1 MRVVIVTESFP
12 PDVNGVA
19 HCALQTARQLAA
31 RGHDPLVIA
40 PAPAAGADAAADA
53 SAPCPVIR
61 VPSLP
66 LPGYPQVRV
75 ALPSRRLSAALSD
88 HRAQLVH
95 LASPFVLGARGMTA
109 AARLGIPAV
118 AVYQTDL
125 GGYARTYMGMGESTA
140 WRRIRAVHAAADRT
154 LAPSSAALRDLV
166 THGVPRVRL
175 WPRGVDTARF
185 GPGLRDAAVR
195 RELAPNG
202 ELIVGYVGRLAPE
215 KQVELLAGVCSLEG
229 VRLVVVGD
237 GPSEGSVRAALP
249 GALMLGRR
257 TGDELARI
265 FASLDLFVHTGP
277 YETFCQT
284 VQEAMASGVPVV
296 APAAGGP
303 LDLVVPGRTGVLV
316 PPQDALAVRD
326 AVWALAADPGLR
338 AAYGRAGHAAVQGR
352 TWDAVGEQL
361 VDHYHQVLAAR
372 TAVAA

>member
-19 HCALQTARQLAA
+19 HCALQTARHLAA

-40 PAPAAGADAAADA
+40 PAVAGADSSDR
-53 SAPCPVIR
+53 SAPCPVVR

-75 ALPSRRLSAALSD
+75 ALPSRRVAAAISA
-88 HRAQLVH
+88 HRAELVH
-95 LASPFVLGARGMTA
+95 LASPFVLGVRGMAA
-109 AARLGIPAV
+109 AARLGLPAV

-125 GGYARTYMGMGESTA
+125 AGYARTYVGAGEGAA
-140 WRRIRAVHAAADRT
+140 WRRIRTVHSAADRT
-154 LAPSSAALRDLV
+154 LAPSSAALRDLEE
-166 THGVPRVRL
+166 HGVERVRL

-185 GPGLRDAAVR
+185 RPELRDEKLR

-215 KQVELLAGVCSLEG
+215 KHVELLARACGMPG
-229 VRLVVVGD
+229 VRVVVVGD
-237 GPSEGSVRAALP
+237 GPSEPSLRTALP
-249 GALMLGRR
+249 GAVFLGRR
-257 TGDELARI
+257 TGDDLARI
-265 FASLDLFVHTGP
+265 FASLDVFAHTGP

-284 VQEAMASGVPVV
+284 VQEAMASGVPVI

-303 LDLVVPGRTGVLV
+303 LDLVDHGRTGLLV
-316 PPQDALAVRD
+316 EPRDVDAVQTAVAALAG
-326 AVWALAADPGLR
+326 DPELR
-338 AAYGRAGHAAVQGR
+338 AAYGLAGRAAVEGR
-352 TWDAVGEQL
+352 TWAVIGDL
-361 VDHYHQVLAAR
+361 LLGHYAEVLGAR